1 MALILIVTTAF
12 SFYRVDLSVAM
23 AAELKEESA
32 AGLIGEPGGEPAAD
46 TEAESGE
53 EPAAGTE
60 TELGE
65 ELSADPKAEPDEE
78 TAADTE
84 AESGEK
90 ATADPNT
97 EPDEEPEA
105 DTEAESGEELAAGTE
120 TEPGEELSADTEAEP
135 MTKDAAVLPE
145 PKESISTGPALI
157 AWLESH
163 KNTGGM
169 VKLTDHVVLDGDY
182 SFYPY
187 GADMPSLFVDTG
199 EYTITV
205 AGSVELTSDSHL
217 VFSGQPD
224 GRAVFYVAEKG
235 LLSMQGITVESGGC
249 ALWQEEGAGLVVS
262 DCRISGD
269 VHYADKPFVMYF
281 RDSVC
286 AVVEKGQTVND
297 ALPTQMRCTVNRQGQ
312 LSHDEKIPVLWNLEG
327 TDKQQAERRRFR
339 LQGSFLHAASAEPA
353 VCTVVYNDYPLTFTD
368 VQATARGCLYT
379 FLGGFTVR
387 EEDLPFTVM
396 AEYSFDGENWLL
408 FEEQRATSVNTGFY
422 IACKREQSDA
432 EASSDIYIR
441 LQCDN
446 NGEEYFSNV
455 LRYEADDLDNE
466 EDIGG
471 SRGGGTAI
479 INPPDEPEQGDG
491 DASSKEEPDTK
502 ADGDAGSDNAGSGSP
517 TGKSRTEKGK
527 NDAGQPFGTESLNK
541 DTELSDEDAKPLDGS
556 AEQAPYAE
564 HSNGSAEQ
572 ASCAEPANES
582 AEQALY
588 ADSPDGSGDQW
599 LYAEDADHNPLLYAE
614 SNANYRENGT
624 DLSRTEE
631 RTLRPDSRRV
641 NYMVT
646 AAVFV
651 LLSAA
656 AGIAGFYAHSRSGTN
671 R

>member
-1 MALILIVTTAF
+1 MKTKRIFLLALILIVTTAF

-23 AAELKEESA
+23 AAELNEESA
-32 AGLIGEPGGEPAAD
+32 AGLNVGP
-46 TEAESGE
+46 SE
-53 EPAAGTE
+53 EPAVDAE
-60 TELGE
+60 IEPGE

-78 TAADTE
+78 
-84 AESGEK
+84 
-90 ATADPNT
+90 PV
-97 EPDEEPEA
+97 A
-105 DTEAESGEELAAGTE
+105 DTEAESGEEPTAGTE
-120 TEPGEELSADTEAEP
+120 TEPDEEPAADAEAEP
-135 MTKDAAVLPE
+135 MTKEAAVLPE

-157 AWLESH
+157 GWLESH

-217 VFSGQPD
+217 AFSGQPD

-235 LLSMQGITVESGGC
+235 QLSMQGVTVESGGC

-269 VHYADKPFVMYF
+269 VHYADEPFVMYF
-281 RDSVC
+281 KDFIC

-297 ALPTQMRCTVNRQGQ
+297 ALPTQMSCTVNRQGK
-312 LSHDEKIPVLWNLEG
+312 LSHNEKVSVLWDLEG
-327 TDKQQAERRRFR
+327 TAKQQAERRRFK

-396 AEYSFDGENWLL
+396 AEYSFDGENWVLY
-408 FEEQRATSVNTGFY
+408 EEQRVTSVNTGFY
-422 IACKREQSDA
+422 IACKLEQSDE

-446 NGEEYFSNV
+446 NGEKYFSNV
-455 LRYEADDLDNE
+455 LCYETDNLDNE

-479 INPPDEPEQGDG
+479 INPPDEPEQDDG
-491 DASSKEEPDTK
+491 DASTEEEPDTK
-502 ADGDAGSDNAGSGSP
+502 ADGDAGSDNGGSGNP

-541 DTELSDEDAKPLDGS
+541 NAES
-556 AEQAPYAE
+556 A
-564 HSNGSAEQ
+564 NVSAEQ
-572 ASCAEPANES
+572 ASYAEPSNGSEKQVSCAEPSNGS
-582 AEQALY
+582 TTQALY
-588 ADSPDGSGDQW
+588 ADSPDGSVDQW

-614 SNANYRENGT
+614 SDADYRENDADLFRT
-624 DLSRTEE
+624 DG

-646 AAVFV
+646 AAIFV

-656 AGIAGFYAHSRSGTN
+656 AGIAGFYVHSRSGTN

>member
-23 AAELKEESA
+23 AAEPNEESA
-32 AGLIGEPGGEPAAD
+32 AGLKAETEPNEKSSVDPKAEPDEEAAADTETEQGEKATADPKAEPDEEPAAD
-46 TEAESGE
+46 TESESGE

-60 TELGE
+60 TE
-65 ELSADPKAEPDEE
+65 
-78 TAADTE
+78 
-84 AESGEK
+84 
-90 ATADPNT
+90 
-97 EPDEEPEA
+97 PDEEPAA
-105 DTEAESGEELAAGTE
+105 DA
-120 TEPGEELSADTEAEP
+120 EAEP
-135 MTKDAAVLPE
+135 MTKGAAVLSE
-145 PKESISTGPALI
+145 PQESISTGPALI

-205 AGSVELTSDSHL
+205 AGAVELTSDSHL
-217 VFSGQPD
+217 AFSGQPD

-235 LLSMQGITVESGGC
+235 QLSMQGITVESGGC

-286 AVVEKGQTVND
+286 VVVEKGQTVND
-297 ALPTQMRCTVNRQGQ
+297 ALPTQMSCTVNRQGR
-312 LSHDEKIPVLWNLEG
+312 LSHDEKIPVLWELEG
-327 TDKQQAERRRFR
+327 TDKQQTERRRFR

-396 AEYSFDGENWLL
+396 AEYSFDGENWVLY
-408 FEEQRATSVNTGFY
+408 EEQRATSVNTGFY

-432 EASSDIYIR
+432 ETSSDIYIR
-441 LQCDN
+441 LQCDH

-491 DASSKEEPDTK
+491 DVSSEEEPDTK
-502 ADGDAGSDNAGSGSP
+502 ADGDAGSDNGGSGSP
-517 TGKSRTEKGK
+517 TGKSRTGK
-527 NDAGQPFGTESLNK
+527 DKNNADAFNNDAGQPFGTESLNK
-541 DTELSDEDAKPLDGS
+541 DTELPNEDAKPLDGT
-556 AEQAPYAE
+556 AEQAPYTENA
-564 HSNGSAEQ
+564 NGSAEQ
-572 ASCAEPANES
+572 ASCAESANES
-582 AEQALY
+582 AQQALY
-588 ADSPDGSGDQW
+588 ADSSNGSADQQ

-614 SNANYRENGT
+614 SDDDYRENGA

-631 RTLRPDSRRV
+631 RTFRPDNRRV
-641 NYMVT
+641 NYMAA

-651 LLSAA
+651 LFSAA